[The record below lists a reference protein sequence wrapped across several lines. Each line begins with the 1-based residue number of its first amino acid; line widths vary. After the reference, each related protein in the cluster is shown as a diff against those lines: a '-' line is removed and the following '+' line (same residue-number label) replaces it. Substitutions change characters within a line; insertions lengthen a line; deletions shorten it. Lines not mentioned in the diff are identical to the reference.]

1 MIRSMTGFAAVS
13 RENGGDKVSV
23 TLKSVNHR
31 FLDLQIKAPHM
42 LAPMEQRIRA
52 LLQQRLTRGRVE
64 ISVFVERTAAPA
76 REVILD
82 ERLLARLSEVI
93 ESAKARGLISGSLT
107 ISDALRVPQM
117 LEVRAAGEAAGVVP
131 DDIAVLVD
139 DAMGAAIDALLM
151 MRDQEGRFLAGD
163 LSARLATIGTLV
175 DQLEHL
181 AQEGQSRLAERLK
194 ERLTSLPSDV
204 TGDAALLAQEV
215 VRFVA
220 RSDVD
225 EEIVRMRG
233 HIDHWQGL
241 AGGAEPCGRKL
252 DFLLQEMNR
261 EINTIGSKAD
271 GPRATETVIA
281 AKAELERLREQVQ
294 NVE

>member
-1 MIRSMTGFAAVS
+1 MVRSMTGFAAVT
-13 RENGGDKVSV
+13 REEGGDKVSV

-31 FLDLQIKAPHM
+31 FLDVQIKAPQV
-42 LAPMEQRIRA
+42 LAPLDQRIRT
-52 LLQQRLTRGRVE
+52 LLQQRLARGRVE
-64 ISVFVERTAAPA
+64 VTIFVERTSAPA
-76 REVILD
+76 REVFLD
-82 ERLLARLSEVI
+82 ERLLERLSEAV
-93 ESAKARGLISGSLT
+93 EAARARGLIEGNLSV
-107 ISDALRVPQM
+107 SDALRVPQI
-117 LEVRAAGEAAGVVP
+117 LEVRPKGEAAGVVP
-131 DDIAVLVD
+131 DGLAALVE
-139 DAMGAAIDALLM
+139 DALTGGIEALVT
-151 MRDQEGRFLAGD
+151 MRDTEGRFLASD
-163 LSARLATIGTLV
+163 LSAKLAAIGGFVNELERLAH
-175 DQLEHL
+175 D
-181 AQEGQSRLAERLK
+181 GQARLGDRLK
-194 ERLTSLPSDV
+194 EKLATLPTDV

-233 HIDHWQGL
+233 HIDHWQAL
-241 AGGAEPCGRKL
+241 AAGAEACGRKL

-261 EINTIGSKAD
+261 EVNTIGSKVE